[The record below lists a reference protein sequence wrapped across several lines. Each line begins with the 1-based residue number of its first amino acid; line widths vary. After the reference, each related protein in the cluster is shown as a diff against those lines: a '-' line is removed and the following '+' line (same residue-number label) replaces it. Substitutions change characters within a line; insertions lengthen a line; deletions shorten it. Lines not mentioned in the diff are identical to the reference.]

1 MREFNQLAQ
10 KSLNLND
17 EQQNIVWHLGVSQEI
32 MKFMMSYKSQLSNEM
47 KQKMGLVRCIG
58 RDTFEEYLVNNVI
71 LRFSSGN

>member
-1 MREFNQLAQ
+1 MLEFNQLAQ

>member
-10 KSLNLND
+10 KSLNLSD